1 VVPEDGQGTVGGGS
15 ITRDNLQKL
24 ENASV
29 CFAPNIQFLENLDLL
44 YKDDGVTNL
53 NPYNNL
59 IQSPPSTMNATRI
72 NFSSIGKVAEVSEQ
86 TAAFVLRQLIQAIM
100 QAVKKELAM
109 KINMKVGHLKIAGSG

>member
-1 VVPEDGQGTVGGGS
+1 MVPEDGQGTVGGGS

-29 CFAPNIQFLENLDLL
+29 CFAPNIQFLENLDLF
-44 YKDDGVTNL
+44 YKDDSVTNL

-59 IQSPPSTMNATRI
+59 IQSPPSTMNTTRI

>member
-1 VVPEDGQGTVGGGS
+1 MVPEDGQGTVGGGS

>member
-1 VVPEDGQGTVGGGS
+1 VVPEDGQGTVGSGS

-29 CFAPNIQFLENLDLL
+29 CFAPNIQFLENLDLF

-53 NPYNNL
+53 NPYNHL

-100 QAVKKELAM
+100 QAVKKEISL
-109 KINMKVGHLKIAGSG
+109 KINMKVGHLKISGSG